1 LKRNKMPSQQ
11 ILQAKNNEVEEIKKI
26 LKSYNAIGIA
36 SLKKVRSSQLQ
47 EMKKNLAGKVHMKVF
62 KNTLLKFA
70 LDSLDDKNIKK
81 IEEYT
86 SGSNVYLFTDLNP
99 FKLALLLERGKI
111 KTIAK
116 TGDIAAMDITVPEG
130 NTGQPPG
137 PIISILN
144 SAGLPTRIQSGS
156 VWVSKD
162 TFVANKGDII
172 TERLSGVLAKLGI
185 KAVELGL
192 SMRAVLDN
200 GLIIKGAD
208 LKIDLEE
215 TRNNLATSHKEAFAL
230 SIEIAYP
237 TAENTEILLQ
247 SAHQQAYILSL
258 NAAIPNKTNIKELI
272 LKAHTEMIK
281 LNSMTETSA

>member
-1 LKRNKMPSQQ
+1 MPSQQ
-11 ILQAKNNEVEEIKKI
+11 ILQEKSNEVEEIKTV

-47 EMKKNLAGKVHMKVF
+47 ELKKKLGNKVSMKVF
-62 KNTLLKFA
+62 KNNLLKFA
-70 LDSLDDKNIKK
+70 LDSLDDKNLKK
-81 IEEYT
+81 IEDYI
-86 SGSNVYLFTDLNP
+86 SGSNIYLFTNLNP
-99 FKLALLLERGKI
+99 FKLALLLEKGKI

-137 PIISILN
+137 PIISLLN

-162 TFVANKGDII
+162 TFVASKGDII
-172 TERLSGVLAKLGI
+172 TERISGVLAKLGI

-200 GLIIKGAD
+200 GLLIPGDA
-208 LKIDLEE
+208 LNIDLDE
-215 TRNNLATSHKEAFAL
+215 TKNTLITSYNEAFAL
-230 SIEIAYP
+230 SLEIAYP
-237 TAENTEILLQ
+237 TTENTAILLQ
-247 SAHQQAYILSL
+247 TAHQKAFLLSL
-258 NAAIPNKTNIKELI
+258 NAAIPNKANIADLI
-272 LKAHTEMIK
+272 KKAHTEMLGLK
-281 LNSMTETSA
+281 NLTEKAS

>member
-1 LKRNKMPSQQ
+1 MPSQQ
-11 ILQAKNNEVEEIKKI
+11 ILQEKSKEVEEIKTV

-47 EMKKNLAGKVHMKVF
+47 ELKKKLGNKVSMKVF
-62 KNTLLKFA
+62 KNNLLKFA
-70 LDSLDDKNIKK
+70 LDSLDDKNLKK
-81 IEEYT
+81 IEDYI
-86 SGSNVYLFTDLNP
+86 SGSNIYLFTNLNP
-99 FKLALLLERGKI
+99 VKLALLLEKGKI

-137 PIISILN
+137 PIISLLN

-172 TERLSGVLAKLGI
+172 NERISGVLAKLGI

-200 GLIIKGAD
+200 GLIIPGDA
-208 LKIDLEE
+208 LNIDLDE
-215 TRNNLATSHKEAFAL
+215 TRNTLITSYNEAFAL
-230 SIEIAYP
+230 SLEIAYP
-237 TAENTEILLQ
+237 TTENTAILLQ
-247 SAHQQAYILSL
+247 TAHQKAFLLSL
-258 NAAIPNKTNIKELI
+258 NAAIPNKANIADLI
-272 LKAHTEMIK
+272 KKAHTEMLGLK
-281 LNSMTETSA
+281 NLTEKSS

>member
-1 LKRNKMPSQQ
+1 MPSQQ
-11 ILQAKNNEVEEIKKI
+11 ILQEKSKEVEEIKTI

-47 EMKKNLAGKVHMKVF
+47 ELKKKLGNKVSMKVF
-62 KNTLLKFA
+62 KNNLLKFA
-70 LDSLDDKNIKK
+70 LDSLDDKNLKK
-81 IEEYT
+81 IEDYI
-86 SGSNVYLFTDLNP
+86 SGSNIYLFTNLNP
-99 FKLALLLERGKI
+99 FKLALLLEKGKI

-137 PIISILN
+137 PIISLLN

-172 TERLSGVLAKLGI
+172 NERISGVLAKLGI

-200 GLIIKGAD
+200 GLIIPGDA
-208 LKIDLEE
+208 LNIDLDE
-215 TRNNLATSHKEAFAL
+215 TRNTLITSHNEAFAL
-230 SIEIAYP
+230 SLEIAYP
-237 TAENTEILLQ
+237 TTENTAILLQ
-247 SAHQQAYILSL
+247 TAHQKAFLLSL
-258 NAAIPNKTNIKELI
+258 NAAIPNKANIADLI
-272 LKAHTEMIK
+272 KKAHTEMLGLK
-281 LNSMTETSA
+281 NLTEKSS

>member
-1 LKRNKMPSQQ
+1 MPSQQ

-26 LKSYNAIGIA
+26 LTSHKAIGIA

-47 EMKKNLAGKVHMKVF
+47 ELKKNLKGKVYMRVF

-70 LDSLDDKNIKK
+70 LDSLADTNIKK

-99 FKLALLLERGKI
+99 FKLAILLEKGKI

-116 TGDIAAMDITVPEG
+116 TGDTAAMDITIPEG
-130 NTGQPPG
+130 STGQPPG
-137 PIISILN
+137 PIISLLN
-144 SAGLPTRIQSGS
+144 SAGLPTRIQSGA

-162 TFVANKGDII
+162 TFVAKKGDVI
-172 TERLSGVLAKLGI
+172 TERLSIVLAKLGI
-185 KAVELGL
+185 KSVELGL
-192 SMRAVLDN
+192 SMSAVLDD
-200 GLIIKGAD
+200 GLIISGND
-208 LKIDLEE
+208 LKIDIEE
-215 TRNNLATSHKEAFAL
+215 TRNSLITRYKEAFAL

-247 SAHQQAYILSL
+247 SAHQQAYNLSM
-258 NAAIPNKTNIKELI
+258 NVAIPNKANIKELI
-272 LKAHTEMIK
+272 MKAHNEMLS
-281 LNSMTETSA
+281 LNILTKTSS

>member
-1 LKRNKMPSQQ
+1 MPSQQ
-11 ILQAKNNEVEEIKKI
+11 ILQEKSNEVEEIKTV

-47 EMKKNLAGKVHMKVF
+47 ELKKKLGNKVSMKVF
-62 KNTLLKFA
+62 KNNLLKFA
-70 LDSLDDKNIKK
+70 LDSLDDKNLKK
-81 IEEYT
+81 IEDYI
-86 SGSNVYLFTDLNP
+86 SGSNIYLFTNLNP
-99 FKLALLLERGKI
+99 FKLALLLEKGKI

-137 PIISILN
+137 PIISLLN

-172 TERLSGVLAKLGI
+172 TERISGVLAKLGI

-200 GLIIKGAD
+200 GLLIPGDA
-208 LKIDLEE
+208 LNIDLDE
-215 TRNNLATSHKEAFAL
+215 TKNTLITSYNEAFAL
-230 SIEIAYP
+230 SLEIAYP
-237 TAENTEILLQ
+237 TTENTAILLQ
-247 SAHQQAYILSL
+247 TAHQKAFLLSL
-258 NAAIPNKTNIKELI
+258 NAAIPNKANIADLI
-272 LKAHTEMIK
+272 KKAHTEMLGLK
-281 LNSMTETSA
+281 NLTEKSS

>member
-1 LKRNKMPSQQ
+1 MPSQQ

-26 LKSYNAIGIA
+26 LTSHKAIGIA

-47 EMKKNLAGKVHMKVF
+47 ELKKNLKGKVYMRVF

-70 LDSLDDKNIKK
+70 LDSLADTNIKK

-99 FKLALLLERGKI
+99 FKLVILLEKGKI

-116 TGDIAAMDITVPEG
+116 TGDIAAMDITIPEG
-130 NTGQPPG
+130 STGQPPG
-137 PIISILN
+137 PIISLLN
-144 SAGLPTRIQSGS
+144 SAGLPTRIQSGA

-162 TFVANKGDII
+162 TFVAKKGDII

-185 KAVELGL
+185 KSVELGL
-192 SMRAVLDN
+192 SMTAVLDD
-200 GLIIKGAD
+200 GLIISGND
-208 LKIDLEE
+208 LKIDIEE
-215 TRNNLATSHKEAFAL
+215 TRNSLITRHKEAFAL

-247 SAHQQAYILSL
+247 SAHQQAYNLSM
-258 NAAIPNKTNIKELI
+258 NAAIPNKANIKELI
-272 LKAHTEMIK
+272 MKAHNEMLS
-281 LNSMTETSA
+281 LNILTKTSS

>member
-1 LKRNKMPSQQ
+1 MPSQQ
-11 ILQAKNNEVEEIKKI
+11 ILQEKSKEVEEIKTV

-47 EMKKNLAGKVHMKVF
+47 ELKKKLGNKVSMKVF
-62 KNTLLKFA
+62 KNNLLKFA
-70 LDSLDDKNIKK
+70 LDSLDDKNLKK
-81 IEEYT
+81 IEDYI
-86 SGSNVYLFTDLNP
+86 SGSNIYLFTNLNP
-99 FKLALLLERGKI
+99 FKLALLLEKGKI

-137 PIISILN
+137 PIISLLN

-172 TERLSGVLAKLGI
+172 NERISGVLAKLGI

-200 GLIIKGAD
+200 GLIIPGDA
-208 LKIDLEE
+208 LNIDLDE
-215 TRNNLATSHKEAFAL
+215 TRNTLITSHNEAFAL
-230 SIEIAYP
+230 SLEIAYP
-237 TAENTEILLQ
+237 TTENTAILLQ
-247 SAHQQAYILSL
+247 TAHQKAFLLSL
-258 NAAIPNKTNIKELI
+258 NAAIPNKANIADLI
-272 LKAHTEMIK
+272 KKAHTEMLGLK
-281 LNSMTETSA
+281 NLTEKSS

>member
-1 LKRNKMPSQQ
+1 MPSQQ
-11 ILQAKNNEVEEIKKI
+11 ILQEKSNEVEEIKTV

-47 EMKKNLAGKVHMKVF
+47 ELKKKLGNKVSMKVF
-62 KNTLLKFA
+62 KNNLLKFA
-70 LDSLDDKNIKK
+70 LDSLDDKNLKK
-81 IEEYT
+81 IEDYI
-86 SGSNVYLFTDLNP
+86 SGSNIYLFTNLNP
-99 FKLALLLERGKI
+99 FKLALLLEKGKI

-137 PIISILN
+137 PIISLLN

-172 TERLSGVLAKLGI
+172 NERISGVLAKLGI

-200 GLIIKGAD
+200 GLIIPGDA
-208 LKIDLEE
+208 LNIDLDE
-215 TRNNLATSHKEAFAL
+215 TRNTLITSHNEAFAL
-230 SIEIAYP
+230 SLEIAYP
-237 TAENTEILLQ
+237 TTENTAILLQ
-247 SAHQQAYILSL
+247 TAHQKAFLLSL
-258 NAAIPNKTNIKELI
+258 NAAIPNKANIADLI
-272 LKAHTEMIK
+272 KKAHTEMLGLK
-281 LNSMTETSA
+281 NVTEKSS

>member
-1 LKRNKMPSQQ
+1 MPSQE
-11 ILQAKNNEVEEIKKI
+11 ILQAKNNKVEEIKEI
-26 LKSYNAIGIA
+26 LTSYDAIGIA

-47 EMKKNLAGKVHMKVF
+47 ELKKKLSGKVYMKVF

-70 LDSLDDKNIKK
+70 IDSLNDENIKK

-86 SGSNVYLFTDLNP
+86 SGSNVYLFTNLNP

-137 PIISILN
+137 PVISLLN

-156 VWVSKD
+156 VWVAKD
-162 TFVANKGDII
+162 TFVASKGDII
-172 TERLSGVLAKLGI
+172 NERLSGVLAKLGI
-185 KAVELGL
+185 KSVELGL
-192 SMRAVLDN
+192 SMKAALDD
-200 GLIIKGAD
+200 GLIISGED

-215 TRNNLATSHKEAFAL
+215 TRNNLITNHKEAFAL
-230 SIEIAYP
+230 SLEIAFP
-237 TAENTEILLQ
+237 TSENTELLLQ
-247 SAHQQAYILSL
+247 SAHQKAYLLSI
-258 NAAIPNKTNIKELI
+258 NAVIPNKDNIKELI
-272 LKAHTEMIK
+272 QKAHTEMQK
-281 LNSMTETSA
+281 LKSITKTSA

>member
-1 LKRNKMPSQQ
+1 MPSQQ
-11 ILQAKNNEVEEIKKI
+11 ILQEKSNEVEEIKTV

-47 EMKKNLAGKVHMKVF
+47 ELKKKLGNKVSMKVF
-62 KNTLLKFA
+62 KNNLLKFA
-70 LDSLDDKNIKK
+70 LDSLDDKNLKK
-81 IEEYT
+81 IEDYI
-86 SGSNVYLFTDLNP
+86 SGSNIYLFTNLNP
-99 FKLALLLERGKI
+99 FKLALLLEKGKI

-137 PIISILN
+137 PIISLLN

-162 TFVANKGDII
+162 TFVASKGDII
-172 TERLSGVLAKLGI
+172 TERISGVLAKLGI

-200 GLIIKGAD
+200 GLIIPGDA
-208 LKIDLEE
+208 LNIDLDE
-215 TRNNLATSHKEAFAL
+215 TRNTLITSHNEAFAL
-230 SIEIAYP
+230 SLEIAYP
-237 TAENTEILLQ
+237 TTENTAILLQ
-247 SAHQQAYILSL
+247 TAHQKAFLLSL
-258 NAAIPNKTNIKELI
+258 NAAIPNKANIADLI
-272 LKAHTEMIK
+272 KKAHTEMLGLK
-281 LNSMTETSA
+281 NVTEKSS

>member
-1 LKRNKMPSQQ
+1 MPSQQ
-11 ILQAKNNEVEEIKKI
+11 ILQEKSQEVEEIKTI

-47 EMKKNLAGKVHMKVF
+47 ELKKKLGNKVSMKVF
-62 KNTLLKFA
+62 KNNLLKFA
-70 LDSLDDKNIKK
+70 LDSIEDKNLKK
-81 IEEYT
+81 IEDYI
-86 SGSNVYLFTDLNP
+86 SGSNIYLFTNLNP
-99 FKLALLLERGKI
+99 FKLALLLEKGKI

-137 PIISILN
+137 PIISLLN
-144 SAGLPTRIQSGS
+144 AAGLPTRIQSGS

-172 TERLSGVLAKLGI
+172 TERISGVLAKLGI

-200 GLIIKGAD
+200 GHNYSW
-208 LKIDLEE
+208 
-215 TRNNLATSHKEAFAL
+215 RCSQYR
-230 SIEIAYP
+230 SR
-237 TAENTEILLQ
+237 
-247 SAHQQAYILSL
+247 
-258 NAAIPNKTNIKELI
+258 
-272 LKAHTEMIK
+272 
-281 LNSMTETSA
+281 

>member
-1 LKRNKMPSQQ
+1 MPSQQ

-26 LKSYNAIGIA
+26 LTSHKAIGIA

-47 EMKKNLAGKVHMKVF
+47 ELKKNLKGKVYMRVF

-70 LDSLDDKNIKK
+70 LDSLADTNIKK

-99 FKLALLLERGKI
+99 FKLAILLEKGKI

-116 TGDIAAMDITVPEG
+116 TGDTAAMDITIPEG
-130 NTGQPPG
+130 STGQPPG
-137 PIISILN
+137 PIISLLN
-144 SAGLPTRIQSGS
+144 SAGLPTRIQSGV

-162 TFVANKGDII
+162 TFVAKKGDVI
-172 TERLSGVLAKLGI
+172 TERLSIVLAKLGI
-185 KAVELGL
+185 KSVELGL
-192 SMRAVLDN
+192 SMSAVLDD
-200 GLIIKGAD
+200 GLIISGND
-208 LKIDLEE
+208 LKIDIEE
-215 TRNNLATSHKEAFAL
+215 TRNSLITRYKEAFAL

-247 SAHQQAYILSL
+247 SAHQQAYNLSM
-258 NAAIPNKTNIKELI
+258 NAAIPNKANIKELI
-272 LKAHTEMIK
+272 MKAHNEMLS
-281 LNSMTETSA
+281 LNILTKTSS

>member
-1 LKRNKMPSQQ
+1 MPSKQ

-26 LKSYNAIGIA
+26 LTSYKAIGIA
-36 SLKKVRSSQLQ
+36 NLKKVRSSQLQ
-47 EMKKNLAGKVHMKVF
+47 ELKKNLRNKVYIRVF

-70 LDSLDDKNIKK
+70 LDSLNDKNIKK
-81 IEEYT
+81 IGEYS
-86 SGSNVYLFTDLNP
+86 SGSNVYLFTELNP
-99 FKLALLLERGKI
+99 FKLALLLEKGKI

-116 TGDIAAMDITVPEG
+116 TGDIAAMDITIPES

-137 PIISILN
+137 PIISLLN
-144 SAGLPTRIQSGS
+144 AAGLPTRMQSGS

-162 TFVANKGDII
+162 TFVAKKGDII

-192 SMRAVLDN
+192 SMKAVLDD
-200 GLIIKGAD
+200 GIIISGKD

-215 TRNNLATSHKEAFAL
+215 TRNKIVTGHKEAFTL

-237 TAENTEILLQ
+237 TKENTEILLQ
-247 SAHQQAYILSL
+247 SAHKQAYTLSL
-258 NAAIPNKTNIKELI
+258 NAAIPNETNIKELI
-272 LKAHTEMIK
+272 LKAHNEMLVLK
-281 LNSMTETSA
+281 NKN